1 MTTTKI
7 DVISLVKDSKG
18 ELTREQLEQTET
30 MLESAN
36 PFAMRNSLNKT
47 GNRVSRRKVK
57 KYLRSAAWKQLVEEA
72 TQTVLARARAGELDA
87 EFDAKA
93 NAIMLAASETVGTS
107 AEITPGVDELA
118 KALKG
123 EE

>member
-7 DVISLVKDSKG
+7 DVIGLVKDSSG
-18 ELTREQLEQTET
+18 TVTREQLEQTET

-47 GNRVSRRKVK
+47 GNRISRRKVK
-57 KYLRSAAWKQLVEEA
+57 KYLRSTAWKQLVEEA

-107 AEITPGVDELA
+107 EELTPGADELA